1 MAAALLNPSQYY
13 YNESQYKLVHTDDE
27 DKQPNKSNKNAV
39 RLSRLCHGNKLDAN
53 HFYLKALSRSA
64 LLTIDEEKKYG
75 LRAQNGD
82 EVARNIMI
90 EGNLRLVVSISRRY
104 LYQGLPL
111 LDLIAEGNMGLIRAV
126 KKFKP
131 ELGYRFSTY
140 ATCWIK
146 QMIEQAIMNQSR
158 PFRLPED
165 VYKELKRTLNAKRHL
180 LQEFHFE
187 ASAEDIANYMNIPLA
202 QVEKLLKLDQPL
214 VCLDNSI
221 NESFMHADCKEQD
234 EQLHNDLMYKNV
246 IDCLSE
252 LSDKQ
257 RIVICRRYGLCG
269 HEVATLADIAK
280 DFLVS
285 SERVRHIQVFAL
297 TALKKL
303 LLAKGYTLES
313 VFN

>member
-13 YNESQYKLVHTDDE
+13 YNESQYKLDHTDDE

-131 ELGYRFSTY
+131 ELG
-140 ATCWIK
+140 
-146 QMIEQAIMNQSR
+146 
-158 PFRLPED
+158 
-165 VYKELKRTLNAKRHL
+165 
-180 LQEFHFE
+180 
-187 ASAEDIANYMNIPLA
+187 
-202 QVEKLLKLDQPL
+202 
-214 VCLDNSI
+214 
-221 NESFMHADCKEQD
+221 
-234 EQLHNDLMYKNV
+234 
-246 IDCLSE
+246 
-252 LSDKQ
+252 
-257 RIVICRRYGLCG
+257 
-269 HEVATLADIAK
+269 
-280 DFLVS
+280 
-285 SERVRHIQVFAL
+285 
-297 TALKKL
+297 
-303 LLAKGYTLES
+303 
-313 VFN
+313 